1 MILKKLVKPMNDEGE
16 STLNSLSR
24 CVPPPDYYIPPPPPV
39 YSQVSKKA
47 RKEIEANALLTYGN
61 EMQIDVAIE
70 EMSELIKALIKDR
83 RVSDKKSSD
92 NVLEEMADVQI
103 MLDQLK
109 MIFGGTKKIEWYKL
123 NRLKRRIEQRNK
135 ERAHQ
140 WTLEENK

>member
-1 MILKKLVKPMNDEGE
+1 MN
-16 STLNSLSR
+16 SVIHSR
-24 CVPPPDYYIPPPPPV
+24 CVPPPDYHIPTPPPV
-39 YSQVSKKA
+39 YSPVSKKD
-47 RKEIEANALLTYGN
+47 RKEIEANAILNYGE
-61 EMQIDVAIE
+61 EMQTDVAIE

-83 RVSDKKSSD
+83 RNSDKKSSD

-109 MIFGGTKKIEWYKL
+109 MIFGSTKKIEWYKI

-135 ERAHQ
+135 ERARQ

>member
-1 MILKKLVKPMNDEGE
+1 MN
-16 STLNSLSR
+16 SVIHSR
-24 CVPPPDYYIPPPPPV
+24 CVPPPDYYIPVPPPISSP
-39 YSQVSKKA
+39 VSKKA
-47 RKEIEANALLTYGN
+47 RKEIEANALLTYGK

-83 RVSDKKSSD
+83 RLSDKKSSD

>member
-1 MILKKLVKPMNDEGE
+1 MN
-16 STLNSLSR
+16 SIIHSR
-24 CVPPPDYYIPPPPPV
+24 CVPPPDYHIPTPPPV
-39 YSQVSKKA
+39 YSPVSKKD

-103 MLDQLK
+103 MLEQLRL
-109 MIFGGTKKIEWYKL
+109 IFGSTEKIEWYKL
-123 NRLKRRIEQRNK
+123 NRLKRRIEQCHK
-135 ERAHQ
+135 ESMRE

>member
-1 MILKKLVKPMNDEGE
+1 M
-16 STLNSLSR
+16 NSLSR
-24 CVPPPDYYIPPPPPV
+24 CVPPPNYYIPPPPISSP
-39 YSQVSKKA
+39 VSKKA
-47 RKEIEANALLTYGN
+47 RKEIEANAILTYGN

>member
-24 CVPPPDYYIPPPPPV
+24 CVPPPNYYIPPPPISSP
-39 YSQVSKKA
+39 VSKKA
-47 RKEIEANALLTYGN
+47 RKEIEANAILTYGN